1 MLSRFLFVALVTLLA
16 GVPAQSKSQ
25 IGESLRVMVSGRVGL
40 QQALVAQGL
49 IGDHVKVHR
58 SRGWENAKVIVTKD
72 ELGELRRQLPPG
84 TLFMVLEQ
92 SQPFQQIVNAAST
105 AATLAGLDGYDP
117 GYHTRAEVVA
127 DLQAFE
133 QAYPSLCKLYD
144 LQARYNAPLSH
155 DGHNIYALRIS
166 SAPDVEQDKPNL
178 VVSANTHSG
187 ELATI
192 EIPLYTAEK
201 LLSGYGVD
209 PVLTQLVD
217 HNQIWILPNLN
228 PDGLEYVWNN
238 NNLWRKNRRDNGD
251 GSYGVDMNR
260 NYPFY
265 WSQCGSSGST
275 SSNTYHGP
283 GPASEPEIQ
292 ALLMMAETEGFER
305 LLDVHCAG
313 PDIRHPYNP
322 LVEAAIPS
330 MVRAAMDPIHNS
342 IAAAMNYPPVGTCC
356 CGTLMEWHFSTKGT
370 MSFLVEFA
378 VCTAP
383 FPQTQVELDNAW
395 PGVLEHLLAPV
406 PLTGHVTSS
415 NGGVPLE
422 ASVTVSG
429 EAFQDGQTVMSGG
442 RFGRYH
448 LWGGPGTWDVTFTAV
463 GHLPLTTQ
471 VTLVGGQTLVQDVV
485 LQAGQVATHDVFGAG
500 CAGSGLTANNCVSV
514 NAAGGTLNGHSSQ
527 NEYAYRVQ
535 TPAAITVSGFKLF
548 TAATGNVTE
557 TVTARLYLATPGGQP
572 EAVPVATGTMSV
584 DVVPGF
590 YEVVLNTSTSFQAG
604 DQFFIASDTGTIF
617 TSTLNGGAAGTGFW
631 RRPPSNP
638 NWSQSNVVQHP
649 SYQLVCSGGGVP
661 GAIPELTSNGVPA
674 IGGAFS
680 LDLTDAVPNSAVA
693 LLFGNSDSQWNGV
706 LLPFSLQ
713 PLGAPG
719 CDLLVAV
726 DITAALLTDAGGAAS
741 LPVNVPNQT
750 ALLDVLFYTQFAVLD
765 LAANAMGLAFSN
777 GGVGL
782 IGH

>member
-1 MLSRFLFVALVTLLA
+1 MLSRFLVVALATLLA
-16 GVPAQSKSQ
+16 SASAQTKSQ
-25 IGESLRVMVSGRVGL
+25 LGESLRVMVSGRAGL
-40 QQALVAQGL
+40 QQSLVAQGL

-58 SRGWENAKVIVTKD
+58 SRGWENANVIVTKD
-72 ELGELRRQLPPG
+72 ELRDLRRQLPPG
-84 TLFMVLEQ
+84 TLFMILEQ
-92 SQPFQQIVNAAST
+92 SQPYQQIVNAASN
-105 AATLAGLDGYDP
+105 AASLAGLDGYDP
-117 GYHTRAEVVA
+117 GYHTRAEVIA

-133 QAYPSLCKLYD
+133 QAYPALCKVYD
-144 LQARYNAPLSH
+144 LQTRYNAPVTH
-155 DGHNIYALRIS
+155 DGFNIYALRIS
-166 SAPDVEQDKPNL
+166 NAPDVEQDKPNL

-201 LLSGYGVD
+201 LLSGYGTD

-217 HNQIWILPNLN
+217 DNQIWILPNLN

-251 GSYGVDMNR
+251 GSFGVDMNR

-265 WSQCGSSGST
+265 WSQCGSSSST
-275 SSNTYHGP
+275 TSNTYHGP

-292 ALLMMAETEGFER
+292 ALLMMAEIEGFER

-322 LVEAAIPS
+322 LVESSIPA
-330 MVRAAMDPIHNS
+330 MVRAAMDPIHNN
-342 IAAAMNYPPVGTCC
+342 IATAMNYPPVGTCC

-383 FPQTQVELDNAW
+383 FTQTQVELDNAW
-395 PGVLEHLLAPV
+395 PGVLEHMLAPV

-422 ASVTVSG
+422 ASITVSG
-429 EAFQDGQTVMSGG
+429 EAFQNGQTVMSGG

-448 LWGGPGTWDVTFTAV
+448 LWGGPGTWDVTFTAD

-471 VTLVGGQTLVQDVV
+471 LALVGGQTLVHDVV
-485 LQAGQVATHDVFGAG
+485 LQEGQVATHGVFGAG
-500 CAGSGLTANNCVSV
+500 CAGSGLTPNNCVTV
-514 NAAGGTLNGHSSQ
+514 NAAGGTLHGHNSQ

-535 TPAAITVSGFKLF
+535 TPDAITVTGFKLF
-548 TAATGNVTE
+548 TAAAGNSPVT
-557 TVTARLYLATPGGQP
+557 VNAGLYLATAGGQP
-572 EAVPVATGTMSV
+572 EFTPVTTGTMTV
-584 DVVPGF
+584 DVQPGF
-590 YEVVLNTSTSFQAG
+590 YEVVLNAPTSFQAG
-604 DQFFIASDTGTIF
+604 EEFFIASDTGTIF
-617 TSTLNGGAAGTGFW
+617 TSTLNSGTSGNGFW

-638 NWSQSNVVQHP
+638 NWSASNVVQHP

-661 GAIPELTSNGVPA
+661 GAIPELTNNGVPA

-680 LDLTDAVPNSAVA
+680 LDLTDALPNSAAA
-693 LLFGNSDSQWNGV
+693 LLFGNSNTQWNGAS
-706 LLPFSLQ
+706 LPFSLQ
-713 PLGAPG
+713 SLGAPG
-719 CDLLVAV
+719 CELLVAV
-726 DITAALLTDAGGAAS
+726 DITATVLVDAAGAAS

-765 LAANAMGLAFSN
+765 PAANSFGFAFSN
-777 GGVGL
+777 AGVGL